1 MTFPLEARRVDASV
15 ALEEGLLNRPS
26 LLRCAFYLNEDVLLV
41 SASSR
46 CARAANE
53 GAPTW
58 EQMGFA
64 RVGEFCLCH
73 RSLRLRLE
81 VANKH
86 RDRPIDFDR
95 VTNEKDGPH
104 VDLLHA
110 AEADAAHRWTLYE
123 QLAAL
128 PVTHDPGPTSGVRRL
143 HR

>member
-1 MTFPLEARRVDASV
+1 MAVADHRVQPLYRPRYDLAHSLITSGSRSRRLLAAVPLPSGHAPEGRHPLKLDSRKPSVPLTRYLAS
-15 ALEEGLLNRPS
+15 EGR
-26 LLRCAFYLNEDVLLV
+26 
-41 SASSR
+41 
-46 CARAANE
+46 
-53 GAPTW
+53 
-58 EQMGFA
+58 
-64 RVGEFCLCH
+64 
-73 RSLRLRLE
+73 
-81 VANKH
+81 
-86 RDRPIDFDR
+86 FDR

>member
-1 MTFPLEARRVDASV
+1 MKLDSRKPLVPLTRYLAS
-15 ALEEGLLNRPS
+15 EGR
-26 LLRCAFYLNEDVLLV
+26 
-41 SASSR
+41 
-46 CARAANE
+46 
-53 GAPTW
+53 
-58 EQMGFA
+58 
-64 RVGEFCLCH
+64 
-73 RSLRLRLE
+73 
-81 VANKH
+81 
-86 RDRPIDFDR
+86 FDR